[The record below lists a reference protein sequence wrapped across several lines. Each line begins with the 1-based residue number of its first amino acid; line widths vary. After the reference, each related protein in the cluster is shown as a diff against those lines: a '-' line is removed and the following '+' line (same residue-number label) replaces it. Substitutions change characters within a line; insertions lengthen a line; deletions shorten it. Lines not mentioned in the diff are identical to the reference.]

1 MTASFPNSV
10 KDFSDKENGK
20 KIYAAHVNELQDE
33 VEAIETTLLAGT
45 EGQVLTAGAG
55 GVPGWETPSGEG
67 GASFAFD
74 GVTFT
79 DMGVGEDGGRL
90 INIILTLNG
99 SPISNRA
106 YFFGFV
112 RSKDNLMWNNL
123 AAPDVTIDSQDG
135 LYYHRMSQ
143 ETTNSLW
150 GFRYEPSIP
159 DNLLFI
165 DYVYPDTIRFCI
177 LLPSG
182 AIAES
187 HDLVFPIP
195 EE

>member
-45 EGQVLTAGAG
+45 EGQVLTAGTG
-55 GVPGWETPSGEG
+55 GVPGWETPSGGG

-79 DMGVGEDGGRL
+79 DMGSEEGARL

-106 YFFGFV
+106 YFFGFF

-123 AAPDVTIDSQDG
+123 IAAGLTIDSQDG
-135 LYYHRMSQ
+135 LYYHRMTPQS
-143 ETTNSLW
+143 ENSLW

-159 DNLLFI
+159 DNLLVV
-165 DYVYPDTIRFCI
+165 DYVYSDTIKFCI

>member
-1 MTASFPNSV
+1 MTKFLAITPLNA
-10 KDFSDKENGK
+10 ENFESG
-20 KIYAAHVNELQDE
+20 
-33 VEAIETTLLAGT
+33 EAT
-45 EGQVLTAGAG
+45 EGQVLSADGSGGAS
-55 GVPGWETPSGEG
+55 WETVEGGG

-79 DMGVGEDGGRL
+79 DMGSEEGVRL

-123 AAPDVTIDSQDG
+123 IASGVTIDSQDG

-159 DNLLFI
+159 DNLLII
-165 DYVYPDTIRFCI
+165 DYVYPDTIKFCI